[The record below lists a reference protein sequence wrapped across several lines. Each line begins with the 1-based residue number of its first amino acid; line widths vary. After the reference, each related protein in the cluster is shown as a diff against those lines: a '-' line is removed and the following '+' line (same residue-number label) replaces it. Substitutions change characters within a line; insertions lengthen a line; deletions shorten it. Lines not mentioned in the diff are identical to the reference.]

1 MKVVGDA
8 LHRDDVES
16 VLMVSRSYFRR
27 LALQQ
32 IWKPW
37 LGPVRL
43 FSASTRILVP
53 AMERAGIRRLI
64 CVTGF
69 GAGDSRERLGC
80 LQSIPF
86 RLLLERAYDDKD
98 IQERIIR
105 ESALDWVIVR
115 PVLLTNGSRTGR
127 YQVLEDSRCWRG
139 GLISRADVADF
150 LIKNVEH
157 RVYVGKTPVLA
168 Y

>member
-1 MKVVGDA
+1 
-8 LHRDDVES
+8 
-16 VLMVSRSYFRR
+16 
-27 LALQQ
+27 
-32 IWKPW
+32 
-37 LGPVRL
+37 
-43 FSASTRILVP
+43 
-53 AMERAGIRRLI
+53 MERAGIRRLI

-69 GAGDSRERLGC
+69 GAGDSREQLGC

-127 YQVLEDSRCWRG
+127 YQVLEDPKCWRG

-150 LIKNVEH
+150 LIKNVED